1 MTSSNKPAPAD
12 TTAPAQTTTGSAT
25 PTEVSSPTQTAAART
40 AAQGGDT
47 GIISPTDA
55 AFSADDLTEIEQA
68 DSPYYQLSSRITQLL
83 GEREIVDALGN
94 TERVYAV
101 DKELGEMRRVWDDR
115 NTTTTEARDT
125 PPEGRQTL
133 RERQIRAGSGPAASA
148 PPPQRPAPATATTAA
163 GTTASGEDT
172 TTTPTT
178 STTSG
183 STGGKSTPASTPTSG
198 STTSTSTAAT
208 PTTTGG
214 SEAKP

>member
-12 TTAPAQTTTGSAT
+12 TTAPAQTTTGSST
-25 PTEVSSPTQTAAART
+25 PTEISSPPQTAAAAT
-40 AAQGGDT
+40 AETGGDT
-47 GIISPTDA
+47 GIISPEIEDA
-55 AFSADDLTEIEQA
+55 AFTADDLADIEQA

-83 GEREIVDALGN
+83 GEREIVAALGN

-115 NTTTTEARDT
+115 DTTTDARDT

-133 RERQIRAGSGPAASA
+133 RERQIRTGGGPAASA

-163 GTTASGEDT
+163 GTTASGGDT
-172 TTTPTT
+172 ATPTT
-178 STTSG
+178 SS
-183 STGGKSTPASTPTSG
+183 STAAKTPSATAAT
-198 STTSTSTAAT
+198 STTSTPA
-208 PTTTGG
+208 TTGG

>member
-1 MTSSNKPAPAD
+1 MTSSNKPAD

-55 AFSADDLTEIEQA
+55 AFTADDLAEIEQA

-148 PPPQRPAPATATTAA
+148 PPPQRPAPATSTTAA

-178 STTSG
+178 SSPTAA
-183 STGGKSTPASTPTSG
+183 KTPPATAA
-198 STTSTSTAAT
+198 TSTAAT

>member
-55 AFSADDLTEIEQA
+55 AFSADDLAEIEQA
-68 DSPYYQLSSRITQLL
+68 DSPYYQLASRINQLL

-115 NTTTTEARDT
+115 DTTTEARDT

-148 PPPQRPAPATATTAA
+148 PPPQRSAPATATTAA

-178 STTSG
+178 SSPTAAKTPPA
-183 STGGKSTPASTPTSG
+183 TPA
-198 STTSTSTAAT
+198 TSTAAT

>member
-40 AAQGGDT
+40 AAEGGDT

-55 AFSADDLTEIEQA
+55 AFSADDLAEIEQA

-83 GEREIVDALGN
+83 GEREIVAALGN
-94 TERVYAV
+94 SERVYAV

-115 NTTTTEARDT
+115 DTTSAAST

-133 RERQIRAGSGPAASA
+133 RERQIRTGSGSAAST

-172 TTTPTT
+172 ATTPTT
-178 STTSG
+178 SSPTAAKTP
-183 STGGKSTPASTPTSG
+183 PASTATSG
-198 STTSTSTAAT
+198 AST

>member
-1 MTSSNKPAPAD
+1 MTSSNKPAD

-25 PTEVSSPTQTAAART
+25 PTEVSSPTQTAAERT
-40 AAQGGDT
+40 AAEGGDT
-47 GIISPTDA
+47 GIISPEIGDA
-55 AFSADDLTEIEQA
+55 AFSADDLAEIEQA

-83 GEREIVDALGN
+83 GEREIVGALGN
-94 TERVYAV
+94 TERVYGV
-101 DKELGEMRRVWDDR
+101 DKELGEMRRVWDNRD
-115 NTTTTEARDT
+115 TPTEARDT

-133 RERQIRAGSGPAASA
+133 RERQIRAGSGPAAST
-148 PPPQRPAPATATTAA
+148 PPPQRPAPATSTTAA

-178 STTSG
+178 SSPTAA
-183 STGGKSTPASTPTSG
+183 KTPPATAA
-198 STTSTSTAAT
+198 TSTAAT

>member
-12 TTAPAQTTTGSAT
+12 TAASAQTTTGSAT

-55 AFSADDLTEIEQA
+55 AFSADDLAEIEQA

-83 GEREIVDALGN
+83 GEREIVGALGN

-115 NTTTTEARDT
+115 DTTTEARGT

-133 RERQIRAGSGPAASA
+133 RERQIRAGSGPVASA
-148 PPPQRPAPATATTAA
+148 PPPQRPAPATSTTAA

-172 TTTPTT
+172 ATTPTT

-183 STGGKSTPASTPTSG
+183 AAGGKSSPASAPTSG
-198 STTSTSTAAT
+198 STSSTSTAAT

>member
-12 TTAPAQTTTGSAT
+12 TTAPAQATTGSAT

-55 AFSADDLTEIEQA
+55 AFSADDLAEIEQA

-115 NTTTTEARDT
+115 DTTTEARDT

-178 STTSG
+178 SSPTAAKTPPA
-183 STGGKSTPASTPTSG
+183 TPA
-198 STTSTSTAAT
+198 TSTAAT